1 MKKVINIA
9 VMLLAAFSMS
19 SCYEKFDDPAP
30 ARVWEDSDFSDA
42 TIISIKELKDLFYK
56 QYGDGA
62 ASLARTYEVTEN
74 YVIRGKIISS
84 DQAGN
89 VYKSVYIYDEK
100 SEAAIEL
107 KLMVSNWVNYHVGQ
121 TVYVR
126 AKGMA
131 IGSYRYMLS
140 LGAMPT
146 EEDIA
151 KGYANRNME
160 DYIQVSKHIFLG
172 ARGTLNANDY
182 LEVDGTSY
190 NKLTDSDLGRLVRFK
205 DLSYNVGTLDG
216 DRYPQ
221 YLEVTYPGGS
231 TTGVYTNKYFE
242 DEGLPPTYAYNYNN
256 NRYYGTSWFGYKG
269 ATSTTVG
276 NYLVRVSG
284 YANFGLHKLPA
295 EDSKGNLTAIYTK
308 YSSKSGGYIKYQL
321 LVNSSNDI
329 EFN

>member
-1 MKKVINIA
+1 
-9 VMLLAAFSMS
+9 MLLAAFAMS
-19 SCYEKFDDPAP
+19 SCYENFDDPAP
-30 ARVWEDSDFSDA
+30 AKVWDESDFSDA
-42 TIISIKELKDLFYK
+42 KIISIKELKDLFYN
-56 QYGDGA
+56 QYGNGA

-89 VYKSVYIYDEK
+89 VYKSVYIYDEE

-146 EEDIA
+146 DEDIA

-160 DYIQVSKHIFLG
+160 DKIQVNQHIFTG
-172 ARGTLNANDY
+172 KRGELTESDY
-182 LEVDGTSY
+182 LVVNASNY
-190 NKLTDSDLGRLVRFK
+190 NTLTDDDLGRLVRFEGM
-205 DLSYNVGTLDG
+205 SYNEGTLDG

-231 TTGVYTNKYFE
+231 TTGVYTNKYYSE
-242 DEGLPPTYAYNYNN
+242 EGLTPTYAYNYNN
-256 NRYYGTSWFGYKG
+256 DRYYGTAWFGYTG

-284 YANFGLHKLPA
+284 YANFGLQPLPTNGA
-295 EDSKGNLTAIYTK
+295 TGDLTAIYTK
-308 YSSKSGGYIKYQL
+308 YSAKSGNYIKYQL
-321 LVNSSNDI
+321 LVNSSDDI
-329 EFN
+329 KF